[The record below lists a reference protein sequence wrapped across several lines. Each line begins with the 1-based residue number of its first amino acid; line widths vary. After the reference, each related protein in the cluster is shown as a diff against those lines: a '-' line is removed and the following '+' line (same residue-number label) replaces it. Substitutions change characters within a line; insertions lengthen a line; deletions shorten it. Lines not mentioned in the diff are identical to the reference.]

1 MTTFTSVPVREL
13 LHLRIRDGL
22 RMLPVAAGMASQTAI
37 ELGFRQQDADRV
49 QSVVA
54 LLCADIVESH
64 FDDPSEADFTIVI
77 GERGGSLI
85 VRIEDQGLPYPVD
98 HLHLEDGGLLGRQH
112 AHGHAESIRFENR
125 GLEGNLVEL
134 TVSRDPRH
142 EEELGGNHPE
152 DTSPVAGDAPITI
165 RPLLPE
171 DAPGLARCVYR
182 CYGYSYASDFLYY
195 PDQILAMIEQRLLRS
210 YVGLSADGEVV
221 GHSGLLRETE
231 SSLVAESGMGLV
243 DPRYRHHHLLES
255 LKAQQS
261 QAVDELDLVGIY
273 VDAVTVHPITQK
285 VNAELGAL
293 ETGILLAEIPS
304 FTHFKGFEEKAGER
318 GSVVVYYRSV
328 GESREQTVYAP
339 ARYRELIDSIYT
351 PLGLTRTHVAL
362 EDFHLSDVTDASNVH
377 VEIKGRRGLGRIEV
391 TRGGYDLEPVVEKLL
406 RELCR
411 KHLDVIHLD
420 IPLGDPVAMAS
431 AEAFARMG
439 FFFAAVIPEL
449 RGGDVFRLQY
459 LNNIDADV
467 ESIVL
472 YTDRAKEL
480 LSAIMQ
486 DRTDH

>member
-22 RMLPVAAGMASQTAI
+22 RMLPVAASMASQTAI
-37 ELGFRQQDADRV
+37 ELGFRQGDADRV
-49 QSVVA
+49 RSVVA

-64 FDDPSEADFTIVI
+64 FDDPSEADFTVVI

-98 HLHLEDGGLLGRQH
+98 HLHLGEDRLLGRQH

-142 EEELGGNHPE
+142 EEELGTNQPE
-152 DTSPVAGDAPITI
+152 DTSPVAADAPITI
-165 RPLLPE
+165 RPLQPE

-221 GHSGLLRETE
+221 GHSGLLRETDN
-231 SSLVAESGMGLV
+231 SPVAESGMGLV

-261 QAVDELDLVGIY
+261 QAVNELDLVGIY

-304 FTHFKGFEEKAGER
+304 FTHFKGFEEKPGER

-328 GESREQTVYAP
+328 GQSQDQNVYVP
-339 ARYRELIDSIYT
+339 ARYRKLLDSLYE
-351 PLGLTRTHVAL
+351 PLGLSRTHRMVDDNERPGSL
-362 EDFHLSDVTDASNVH
+362 DASRVH

-391 TRGGYDLEPVVEKLL
+391 HSGGSDLETVVENLL
-406 RELCR
+406 RDLCR
-411 KHLDVIHLD
+411 KRLDVIHLD
-420 IPLGDPVAMAS
+420 LPLNDQVAIAT
-431 AEAFARMG
+431 ADAFIRMG

-449 RGGDVFRLQY
+449 RGGDILRLQY
-459 LNNIDADV
+459 LNNV
-467 ESIVL
+467 EVNVEAIVL
-472 YTDRAKEL
+472 YTDRAREL
-480 LSAIMQ
+480 LTAIMQ
-486 DRTDH
+486 DRTE